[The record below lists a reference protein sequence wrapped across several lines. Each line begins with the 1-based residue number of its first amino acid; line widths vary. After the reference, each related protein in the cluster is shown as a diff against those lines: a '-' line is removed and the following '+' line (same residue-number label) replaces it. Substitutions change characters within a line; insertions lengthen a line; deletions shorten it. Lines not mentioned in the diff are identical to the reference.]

1 METQKSLQQLFDKP
15 EHSLFVRFIIS
26 LLVEHDHSVGEEY
39 DKMIETITTKLKDE
53 KAREMLLSGKL
64 LLRSVMIKSEI

>member
-26 LLVEHDHSVGEEY
+26 LLVEYDHSVGEEY